1 VINRR
6 IGLSKYSAIQ
16 RAEKAGLLVP
26 ESNLSLSGSDKK
38 VDWIEKRFN
47 SSRGYG
53 IRMAVGRERMG
64 DKYYQKFIKNRVYE
78 LRIAAFLWV
87 PKEEWGIFKR
97 LGDSNKIAWNFHQGG
112 HFTYVRDR
120 NAQVFRQAIDMS
132 EKALQT
138 LNMGFGAVDFLIDVN
153 RKIYFIEVNAAPGF
167 TEFSGSTYIHA
178 FKRLSD
184 TPLKKLKG
192 FAE

>member
-1 VINRR
+1 
-6 IGLSKYSAIQ
+6 
-16 RAEKAGLLVP
+16 
-26 ESNLSLSGSDKK
+26 
-38 VDWIEKRFN
+38 
-47 SSRGYG
+47 
-53 IRMAVGRERMG
+53 
-64 DKYYQKFIKNRVYE
+64 VYE

-97 LGDSNKIAWNFHQGG
+97 LGDSSKIAWNFHQGG

-120 NAQVFRQAIDMS
+120 NAQVFKQAIDMS

-138 LNMGFGAVDFLIDVN
+138 LNMGFGAVDFLVDVN